1 MFICRDG
8 DGVQN
13 DNIQAELEKGLKET
27 FPSIRKSELFS
38 RVFDGKDEDLLAA
51 AENALIA
58 MQAQQKFVLY
68 AIFFAQTFILLIRRI
83 FNVGGIIYDLARV
96 GMEDVKN
103 ENPNNFFN
111 MPSASPLLTP
121 HGPPSRCNPNNPLQ
135 PAEKEEQEEN
145 AAERL
150 QLPPAWDV
158 LPSIVSSTPPF
169 IIMPH
174 PVALVVEDLVA

>member
-68 AIFFAQTFILLIRRI
+68 AIFFAQTFILLIHRI
-83 FNVGGIIYDLARV
+83 FNVGDIIYNLARV
-96 GMEDVKN
+96 GMEDIKN
-103 ENPNNFFN
+103 ENPNFFS
-111 MPSASPLLTP
+111 MPSPLLTP
-121 HGPPSRCNPNNPLQ
+121 HGPPHGP
-135 PAEKEEQEEN
+135 PADKEEQEEN
-145 AAERL
+145 AELL
-150 QLPPAWDV
+150 QLPPGWGV
-158 LPSIVSSTPPF
+158 LPSVFPSTPPSSF
-169 IIMPH
+169 HNIATHLPNIYGF
-174 PVALVVEDLVA
+174 